1 MADDNVDPAVDPTV
15 EFVPSEISSGFYD
28 NTPVDP
34 ATDPEV
40 PQPVDNQ
47 PSASEITT
55 EPAPV
60 DTKTDPETASPAE
73 DEYTTDSLG
82 NVYKNGSF
90 YRAANSDSEVD
101 PKVDPETGQTT
112 DTYTTDSKGNIFK
125 NGSFY
130 RAANSDSEVD
140 TTVDPATGKPT
151 DTYTTDSLGNVF
163 KNGAFYRA
171 AEVAENFTESQLQSL
186 VNNARSQQTYS
197 DQQRQVNSQDW
208 RVRLSLAPQ
217 SNYLYNVQPVGS
229 AGILEPLRGTNGV
242 IFPYTPAISTA
253 YRANYTPYD
262 LTHSNYRGYW
272 YQNSFVDNV
281 NITATFTAQNTQEA
295 NYMLAV
301 IHFFRSATKMFYGQD
316 AERGSPPPVVY
327 LSGLGEYQF
336 NKHSCLISNFNYS
349 LPADVDYIRAGST
362 NNLQINQDLQRPKTG
377 VSLNSNFGSLQRLAT
392 AILGNGQKPSVGA
405 IANVFSPRSLQ
416 NNNPTYVP
424 TKIEIQLTLMPV
436 QSRQQV
442 SSQFS
447 VKNFANGNLLRGG
460 FW

>member
-1 MADDNVDPAVDPTV
+1 MADDIDPAVDPTV

-40 PQPVDNQ
+40 PQPTDNQ
-47 PSASEITT
+47 PALDDITT
-55 EPAPV
+55 GPEVPTQDPYEVQDIENGLSQQRPDSELDVSPTSTDYGASIQRFDDGSSIQTFDDGSTLVTNSDGKITSTPASVDPV
-60 DTKTDPETASPAE
+60 VNPEVAAITAA
-73 DEYTTDSLG
+73 TG
-82 NVYKNGSF
+82 
-90 YRAANSDSEVD
+90 AANGG
-101 PKVDPETGQTT
+101 TF
-112 DTYTTDSKGNIFK
+112 KGALFDLNSSPGAI
-125 NGSFY
+125 
-130 RAANSDSEVD
+130 AA
-140 TTVDPATGKPT
+140 A
-151 DTYTTDSLGNVF
+151 
-163 KNGAFYRA
+163 
-171 AEVAENFTESQLQSL
+171 LQSQ
-186 VNNARSQQTYS
+186 VNSARSQQTYS
-197 DQQRQVNSQDW
+197 DQQRQINSQDW

-217 SNYLYNVQPVGS
+217 STYLYNVQPVGS

-272 YQNSFVDNV
+272 YQNSFVDAV

-336 NKHSCLISNFNYS
+336 NKHSCLISNFNYT

-362 NNLQINQDLQRPKTG
+362 NNLQLNQDLSRPKTG
-377 VSLNSNFGSLQRLAT
+377 VSMNSNFGSLQRLAT
-392 AILGNGQKPSVGA
+392 AILGNGQKPTVGA
-405 IANVFSPRSLQ
+405 ITNIPRPNNLQ
-416 NNNPTYVP
+416 SNNPTYVP
-424 TKIEIQLTLMPV
+424 TKIEVQLTLMPV
-436 QSRQQV
+436 QSRRQV

>member
-55 EPAPV
+55 GPTVPTQDPYEVQDLENGASQQPTANQIDRAPDPTNYGASIQRFDDGSSIQTFDDGSTLVTDASGKITSTPAPV
-60 DTKTDPETASPAE
+60 DPTTNPLSAAITSATGAINGGTFAGALFDLNASPSAI
-73 DEYTTDSLG
+73 
-82 NVYKNGSF
+82 
-90 YRAANSDSEVD
+90 NSAL
-101 PKVDPETGQTT
+101 QAQ
-112 DTYTTDSKGNIFK
+112 I
-125 NGSFY
+125 
-130 RAANSDSEVD
+130 NS
-140 TTVDPATGKPT
+140 
-151 DTYTTDSLGNVF
+151 
-163 KNGAFYRA
+163 
-171 AEVAENFTESQLQSL
+171 
-186 VNNARSQQTYS
+186 ARGQQTYA

>member
-1 MADDNVDPAVDPTV
+1 MPIDPFAEPVGDEDPYAAQEQALANDLSGNGVSVSSIVTTPEIIGPGQDPEVAQDFENGKSQQPSDSAIDKAPAATDFGASIQRFDDGSSIQTFDDGSTLVTDSSGKITSTPATVDPAVN
-15 EFVPSEISSGFYD
+15 PSA
-28 NTPVDP
+28 DP
-34 ATDPEV
+34 ASLFTKPG
-40 PQPVDNQ
+40 
-47 PSASEITT
+47 SAGT
-55 EPAPV
+55 
-60 DTKTDPETASPAE
+60 
-73 DEYTTDSLG
+73 
-82 NVYKNGSF
+82 F
-90 YRAANSDSEVD
+90 
-101 PKVDPETGQTT
+101 TG
-112 DTYTTDSKGNIFK
+112 DIFK
-125 NGSFY
+125 LGSAGQ
-130 RAANSDSEVD
+130 AA
-140 TTVDPATGKPT
+140 AA
-151 DTYTTDSLGNVF
+151 SL
-163 KNGAFYRA
+163 
-171 AEVAENFTESQLQSL
+171 LQAQ
-186 VNNARSQQTYS
+186 VNNARQQQTYA

-217 SNYLYNVQPVGS
+217 SNYLYNVQPAGS

-295 NYMLAV
+295 NYLLAV

-316 AERGSPPPVVY
+316 AERGSPPPIVY

-336 NKHSCLISNFNYS
+336 NKHSCLISNFNYT

-362 NNLQINQDLQRPKTG
+362 NNLQLNQDLARPKTG
-377 VSLNSNFGSLQRLAT
+377 VSTNSNFGSLQRLAT

-405 IANVFSPRSLQ
+405 ISYIPRPSNLQ

>member
-1 MADDNVDPAVDPTV
+1 MADDNIDYSA
-15 EFVPSEISSGFYD
+15 
-28 NTPVDP
+28 TPVGDEDP
-34 ATDPEV
+34 YATEEQAYANDLSGDGVSVTSIVTTPEPVGPMQDPEV
-40 PQPVDNQ
+40 AQDFENGKSQQP
-47 PSASEITT
+47 
-55 EPAPV
+55 
-60 DTKTDPETASPAE
+60 
-73 DEYTTDSLG
+73 
-82 NVYKNGSF
+82 
-90 YRAANSDSEVD
+90 SDSEVQTSAGPVPILQAGTYDANGNRVNISPDGTITNANANGNVISKSGTSQD
-101 PKVDPETGQTT
+101 PL
-112 DTYTTDSKGNIFK
+112 
-125 NGSFY
+125 
-130 RAANSDSEVD
+130 AAAI
-140 TTVDPATGKPT
+140 TAATG
-151 DTYTTDSLGNVF
+151 VA
-163 KNGAFYRA
+163 NGGT
-171 AEVAENFTESQLQSL
+171 FTGALFDLNASSGAINSALQAQI
-186 VNNARSQQTYS
+186 NNARSQQTYA
-197 DQQRQVNSQDW
+197 DQQRQVNSNDW

-242 IFPYTPAISTA
+242 IFPYTPAITTA

-272 YQNSFVDNV
+272 YQNSFVDAV

-295 NYMLAV
+295 NYLLAV

-336 NKHSCLISNFNYS
+336 NKHSCLISNFNYT

-362 NNLQINQDLQRPKTG
+362 NNLQLNQDLSRPKTG
-377 VSLNSNFGSLQRLAT
+377 VSINSNFGSLQRLAT
-392 AILGNGQKPSVGA
+392 AILGNGQKPTVGA
-405 IANVFSPRSLQ
+405 ISNVFAPSNLQ
-416 NNNPTYVP
+416 ANNPTYVP

-442 SSQFS
+442 STQFS